1 MKERGLKYG
10 REEFAVRASESRQ
23 VQRGL
28 AVGKNLEWE

>member
-1 MKERGLKYG
+1 MEG
-10 REEFAVRASESRQ
+10 EEFAVRASKPRQ

>member
-1 MKERGLKYG
+1 MEG
-10 REEFAVRASESRQ
+10 EEFAVRASESRQ